1 MPEHMPTPDPNTMQ
15 KPALPGLLRR
25 APRRVLPTP
34 TELALERARTRL
46 IFFALLLVLVF
57 AVIAAR
63 IALLTMVPPEEDNAP
78 TAEHQPAGMG
88 RASITDRNGV
98 LLATSLPT
106 QSACANTRH
115 VDDAEGLAR
124 DIQKILPDTSATKLA
139 ESFKTRKGCAL
150 IKRHLTPHQFEALNA
165 LGVGAIEFTADEE
178 RLFPQAALTAHL
190 VGTTDPDNIGT
201 SGLER
206 KFDRRLR
213 ESNDP
218 LRLTL
223 DVRVQHILHQA
234 LSEAVNEFR
243 AIGGAGVVMD
253 VNSGAILALV
263 SLPDFNPQQAGNPD
277 DDNRRNQATLG
288 VYELGS
294 TFKLITAAHAL
305 ELGLTSMTNT
315 FNTVEPI
322 RIGRYTIRDYHPEK
336 HRLTLPE
343 IIMVSSN
350 IGAARVAELI
360 GRDRQRAFLERIGTF
375 KPVPIEL
382 PETGWPIVPDNW
394 GEVETMTIGFGHGIA
409 AAPLQLV
416 RSVASL
422 CNGGLLVSPTLLPPS
437 PSPHEQPRIIS
448 AETSTKLKAMM
459 RLVVAAGTAKAA
471 NSRGYLVGGKTGTAE
486 KIAGKHYSRDARLSS
501 FIGVFPLSA
510 PRYVVFA
517 MLDEPKGTKKTHG
530 FATGGWVAAPVVG
543 RVITAAAPLL
553 GVTPMDSIQEAAADG
568 KILQP
573 LGADLIAKLIKPQD
587 KLDPNDETDEQPAA
601 VITEA
606 E

>member
-1 MPEHMPTPDPNTMQ
+1 MPETPHQPDTGIQ
-15 KPALPGLLRR
+15 QPALPGLLRR
-25 APRRVLPTP
+25 PPRRVLPTP

-57 AVIAAR
+57 AVIAGR
-63 IALLTMVPPEEDNAP
+63 VALLTLTPVEEDNAAQTP
-78 TAEHQPAGMG
+78 HQPAGMG
-88 RASITDRNGV
+88 RADITDRNGV

-115 VDDAEGLAR
+115 IDDADGLAR
-124 DIQKILPDTSATKLA
+124 DIQKILPELNAAKLA
-139 ESFKTRKGCAL
+139 ESFKTRKGCAP
-150 IKRHLTPHQFEALNA
+150 IKRHLTPRQFAALNA
-165 LGVGAIEFTADEE
+165 LGAGAIEFSADEE

-201 SGLER
+201 SGIEK
-206 KFDRRLR
+206 KFDQRLR
-213 ESNDP
+213 ESHEP
-218 LRLTL
+218 LHLTL

-234 LSEAVNEFR
+234 LSEAVEEFK
-243 AIGGAGVVMD
+243 AVGGAGVVMD
-253 VNSGAILALV
+253 VQNGAVVALV

-294 TFKLITAAHAL
+294 TFKLITAAQGL
-305 ELGLTSMTNT
+305 ELGLSGMTNT

-343 IIMVSSN
+343 IIMHSSN
-350 IGAARVAELI
+350 IGAAHVAALI
-360 GRDRQRAFLERIGTF
+360 GRDRQRAFLEQIGTF

-422 CNGGLLVSPTLLPPS
+422 CNGGWLVTPTLLPPP
-437 PSPHEQPRIIS
+437 PSPPAMPRLIS
-448 AETSTKLKAMM
+448 ADTSTKLRAMM
-459 RLVVAAGTAKAA
+459 RLVVTAGTAKAA
-471 NSRGYLVGGKTGTAE
+471 NAPGYLVGGKTGTAE
-486 KIAGKHYSRDARLSS
+486 KIAGKRYRRDARLSS

-543 RVITAAAPLL
+543 RVIAAAGPLL
-553 GVTPMDSIQEAAADG
+553 GVTPLDSIQEAAADG

-573 LGADLIAKLIKPQD
+573 LGAALINKLIKPQD
-587 KLDPNDETDEQPAA
+587 KPDTHDATDEQNAAA
-601 VITEA
+601 VTEA